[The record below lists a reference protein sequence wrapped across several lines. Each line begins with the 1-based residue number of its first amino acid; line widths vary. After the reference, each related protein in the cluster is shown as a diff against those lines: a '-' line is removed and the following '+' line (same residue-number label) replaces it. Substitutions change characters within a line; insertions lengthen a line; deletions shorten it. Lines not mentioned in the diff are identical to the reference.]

1 MARGSGDTILNS
13 LAVTQQIPAMADDGL
28 PESVDQPSPVR
39 IIANDLLAGIP
50 PRLPVIDRAFEVDSQ
65 SSWHF

>member
-1 MARGSGDTILNS
+1 
-13 LAVTQQIPAMADDGL
+13 MADDGL